1 MIMIMS
7 CNDDNDDD
15 AMMAMMVIRSAE
27 SWQRADV
34 IKHLALTVPHLP
46 EQLLDGII
54 IVFIFTIIVFMF
66 ITMFII
72 IIFPSPLSWKPPPPA
87 GAAPHLLFIFDN
99 HQPCLHILH
108 VTRGGKIIA
117 HSTVCIYKI
126 CFNLRSLS
134 TIGMFCLLFVISFA
148 VAVALLGTASPSPL
162 FQN

>member
-34 IKHLALTVPHLP
+34 IKHLALTAPHLP

-54 IVFIFTIIVFMF
+54 IVFIFIVIVIIIVFMF

-72 IIFPSPLSWKPPPPA
+72 IIFPSPLS
-87 GAAPHLLFIFDN
+87 
-99 HQPCLHILH
+99 
-108 VTRGGKIIA
+108 
-117 HSTVCIYKI
+117 
-126 CFNLRSLS
+126 
-134 TIGMFCLLFVISFA
+134 
-148 VAVALLGTASPSPL
+148 
-162 FQN
+162 

>member
-1 MIMIMS
+1 MIMIII

-34 IKHLALTVPHLP
+34 IKHLALTAPHLP

-72 IIFPSPLSWKPPPPA
+72 IIFPSPLS
-87 GAAPHLLFIFDN
+87 
-99 HQPCLHILH
+99 
-108 VTRGGKIIA
+108 
-117 HSTVCIYKI
+117 
-126 CFNLRSLS
+126 
-134 TIGMFCLLFVISFA
+134 
-148 VAVALLGTASPSPL
+148 
-162 FQN
+162 

>member
-7 CNDDNDDD
+7 GNDDNDDD

-34 IKHLALTVPHLP
+34 IKHLALTAPHLP

-54 IVFIFTIIVFMF
+54 IVFIFII
-66 ITMFII
+66 IIII
-72 IIFPSPLSWKPPPPA
+72 IIFPSPLSWKNPPPA
-87 GAAPHLLFIFDN
+87 GAASHHDRHLLSIFDN

-108 VTRGGKIIA
+108 VTRGGKLIA
-117 HSTVCIYKI
+117 HSTVCIYQI

-134 TIGMFCLLFVISFA
+134 IIGMFCLFVRNIIK
-148 VAVALLGTASPSPL
+148 LCCIGCIASTL